1 MAEKKGARN
10 RTSIETNQFC
20 SILADPVN
28 RFMITLERK
37 ALKKASSK
45 VVFEEVLEE
54 LKKIFQEGPFKSLNG
69 EALKKEDIRI
79 TAWHEKASSKV

>member
-1 MAEKKGARN
+1 MAEKEARN
-10 RTSIETNQFC
+10 WTSIETKPFC

-28 RFMITLERK
+28 PFMITLERK

-54 LKKIFQEGPFKSLNG
+54 FKKEFPRRTLQKS
-69 EALKKEDIRI
+69 EQRRVKEKEDITI
-79 TAWHEKASSKV
+79 TA